1 METGWFHMTQ
11 GRPDPGGA
19 CDVAGEGCCHPM
31 SCQLARRRD
40 GGRRA
45 AVYKRL
51 LEHPGLA
58 R

>member
-11 GRPDPGGA
+11 GRLDP
-19 CDVAGEGCCHPM
+19 
-31 SCQLARRRD
+31 ARRRN